1 MLVCSPVWVGV
12 VGGGAIR
19 LENFL
24 LCKKCSLQTNARG
37 ACKGKN
43 EYYCLA
49 LTDREKMLTYN

>member
-19 LENFL
+19 LELFL
-24 LCKKCSLQTNARG
+24 FYKKSSLQTNARG

-43 EYYCLA
+43 EDYY
-49 LTDREKMLTYN
+49 LTRRNFK